1 MIKEYL
7 LKTLKIQETRHYK
20 NSDFYY
26 NELLISNA
34 FLNKNQTIF
43 VVLPNLYDAQ
53 KYYDGLSNL
62 LGEEKIL
69 FYPTDQIL
77 TSLMALGS
85 PEFKNERLYTLR
97 ELLSNNS
104 YVVVMSY
111 EGMLRRQLK
120 PLDYLNSEKTI
131 KTKMVI
137 SQDDLI
143 KTLLSNGYKREYTVE
158 NPGEFS
164 LRGSVFDI
172 FNNDNQFP
180 YRLEYFDDEIEKIKQ
195 FDIDTQRSFKEVD
208 EFNIRPLNELFYQ
221 NQIKDVVVSEI
232 KNEFNQKQLS
242 EKEKEKL
249 TKDLE
254 NLENRTKLDTLNL
267 YISYFNKEV
276 TTIREFSNKNK
287 AFFIDYHKMLI
298 NEERSVDDLKAFQVS
313 LGGKS
318 FLDIPYQQKLEKAIH
333 EQDIFIENLNIT
345 SNKEALELKI
355 ESLNYYSSNFEMFYL
370 DHKQYFNNY
379 TVILSFINEANYKKM
394 AEFLKEK
401 NLNYNQNII
410 IDNQINIILDE
421 NYLNYLDHESKVL
434 VVSESHLINAKVRPK
449 IRYRSVLN
457 QSTKIRHVDELK
469 IGDYVVHYDYG
480 IARYLGLKTM
490 DITGQKRDYLH
501 LLYAQEKSMYIPVDQ
516 IDLVLKYGSFDSKP
530 PRLSNLNSNTWNKTK
545 TDVKRK
551 IKDLSDKLL
560 NLYAER
566 DISKGYSY
574 IDFPSMEE
582 EFAND
587 FSYEETVDQKKAI
600 LAVNEDLK
608 SDKPMDR
615 LIAGDVG
622 FGKTE
627 IALRAAFKT
636 VLNGK
641 QVAYLV
647 PTTVLARQ
655 HYYTFKERFDKY
667 GANVVLM
674 SRFVSN
680 KEISENIEKI
690 KKGLVDVVVGTHR
703 ILSKDIEFKDLGL
716 FIIDE
721 EQRFGVEHKERIKEM
736 KVSVDTLTLSA
747 TPIPRT
753 LQMSLS
759 GLKDLSLI
767 DTPPLNRYPV
777 QTYILERDMAL
788 VREAIS
794 RELARGGQV
803 FYLYNRV
810 SSIPGM
816 VKRLSDLV
824 PDARIAYAH
833 GKMNREELEDV
844 ISSFIDHD
852 YDVLVS
858 TTIIETGID
867 IPNTNTLIIHEAD
880 RLGLSQLY
888 QIRGRVGRSDKIAY
902 AYLMYDPSKILN
914 DDAQKRLKAIEQ
926 YTELGSGFKIAM
938 QDLSIRGA
946 GDLLGSE
953 QSGFIDSVGME
964 LYLKLLEETITGKE
978 SMPRVEGEIFVD
990 QYIDPEYVNDET
1002 VRIEIHKEIAKL
1014 NHIKD
1019 VEFLKESLIDRFG
1032 PLSPEIILY
1041 MYEKLYKKQA
1051 HQLGVEKT
1059 KPGPITELIIS
1070 REKSALID
1078 GEKLFTYCN
1087 QFMVPVLLSYQR
1099 QRISINFD
1107 LRKDNRHWLYIVNV
1121 FLSGYFDFLD
1131 NK

>member
-1 MIKEYL
+1 
-7 LKTLKIQETRHYK
+7 
-20 NSDFYY
+20 
-26 NELLISNA
+26 
-34 FLNKNQTIF
+34 
-43 VVLPNLYDAQ
+43 
-53 KYYDGLSNL
+53 
-62 LGEEKIL
+62 
-69 FYPTDQIL
+69 
-77 TSLMALGS
+77 
-85 PEFKNERLYTLR
+85 
-97 ELLSNNS
+97 
-104 YVVVMSY
+104 
-111 EGMLRRQLK
+111 
-120 PLDYLNSEKTI
+120 
-131 KTKMVI
+131 
-137 SQDDLI
+137 
-143 KTLLSNGYKREYTVE
+143 
-158 NPGEFS
+158 
-164 LRGSVFDI
+164 
-172 FNNDNQFP
+172 
-180 YRLEYFDDEIEKIKQ
+180 
-195 FDIDTQRSFKEVD
+195 
-208 EFNIRPLNELFYQ
+208 
-221 NQIKDVVVSEI
+221 
-232 KNEFNQKQLS
+232 
-242 EKEKEKL
+242 
-249 TKDLE
+249 
-254 NLENRTKLDTLNL
+254 
-267 YISYFNKEV
+267 
-276 TTIREFSNKNK
+276 
-287 AFFIDYHKMLI
+287 MLI
-298 NEERSVDDLKAFQVS
+298 NEERSADDLKAFEVS

-318 FLDIPYQQKLEKAIH
+318 FLDIPYQQKLDKTIEDK
-333 EQDIFIENLNIT
+333 DVFIDNLNMASI
-345 SNKEALELKI
+345 KDALELKV
-355 ESLNYYSSNFEMFYL
+355 ESLNYYSGNFEMFYL

-379 TVILSFINEANYKKM
+379 TVLMSFVNESNYKKM
-394 AEFLKEK
+394 IEFLTEK
-401 NLNYNQNII
+401 NLNFNQNTII
-410 IDNQINIILDE
+410 KNQINLILEE
-421 NYLNYLDHESKVL
+421 NYLNYLDHESKNL
-434 VVSESHLINAKVRPK
+434 IISESHLISSKVRPK

-457 QSTKIRHVDELK
+457 QSIKIRHVDELK

-501 LLYAQEKSMYIPVDQ
+501 LLYAQDKAMYIPVDQ

-530 PRLSNLNSNTWNKTK
+530 PRLSNLNSNTWTKTK
-545 TDVKRK
+545 IDVKRK

-566 DISKGYSY
+566 DIAEGYSY
-574 IDFPSMEE
+574 KDFPAMEE

-587 FSYEETVDQKKAI
+587 FNYEETLDQTKAI

-608 SDKPMDR
+608 SNKPMDR
-615 LIAGDVG
+615 LVAGDVG

-680 KEISENIEKI
+680 REIADNLDKI

-703 ILSKDIEFKDLGL
+703 ILSNDIVFKDLGL

-759 GLKDLSLI
+759 GLKDLSMI

-777 QTYILERDMAL
+777 QTYILARDMAL
-788 VREAIS
+788 IREAIT

-810 SSIPGM
+810 GSIEGM
-816 VKRLSDLV
+816 VKRLGDLI

-833 GKMNREELEDV
+833 GKMKRDELEEV
-844 ISSFIDHD
+844 IGSFIDHD

-902 AYLMYDPSKILN
+902 AYLMYDPTKILKE
-914 DDAQKRLKAIEQ
+914 DAQKRLSAIEQ

-978 SMPRVEGEIFVD
+978 TSPRVEGEIFTD
-990 QYIDPEYVNDET
+990 QHIDPEYVNDET
-1002 VRIEIHKEIAKL
+1002 VRIEIHKEISKL
-1014 NHIKD
+1014 NHLKD
-1019 VEFLKESLIDRFG
+1019 VEYLKDSLIDRFG

-1051 HQLGVEKT
+1051 YQLGVEKT
-1059 KPGPITELIIS
+1059 KPGAITELVIS

-1078 GEKLFTYCN
+1078 GEKLFTYCDK
-1087 QFMVPVLLSYQR
+1087 FMVPVLLSYQR

-1107 LRKDNRHWLYIVNV
+1107 LRKDNRHWLYVVNV

-1131 NK
+1131 KK